1 MTKLRRR
8 LRTLAQSAT
17 DADIETL
24 TTPAGA
30 KWWPAEQEADS
41 MAKAKTTAK
50 AAGADKKK
58 PAKAKAKSAPK
69 KAARKTKA
77 AAKGKSANK
86 GYVALAKLAEHPLV
100 IDLIAI
106 GATAAVAALAGR
118 AHDGKSKG
126 AKSKSSTGAVKAA
139 GQAAAAAVGKRLMTE
154 YEAVKDVAA
163 AKKKKAKAPA
173 SK

>member
-1 MTKLRRR
+1 
-8 LRTLAQSAT
+8 
-17 DADIETL
+17 
-24 TTPAGA
+24 
-30 KWWPAEQEADS
+30 

-50 AAGADKKK
+50 TAGAEKKK
-58 PAKAKAKSAPK
+58 PAKAKAKSAPNKAAK
-69 KAARKTKA
+69 KA
-77 AAKGKSANK
+77 KSKSSQK

-118 AHDGKSKG
+118 AHDGKSAG

-154 YEAVKDVAA
+154 YEAVKEVAA
-163 AKKKKAKAPA
+163 AKKKKAKPPA
-173 SK
+173 TK